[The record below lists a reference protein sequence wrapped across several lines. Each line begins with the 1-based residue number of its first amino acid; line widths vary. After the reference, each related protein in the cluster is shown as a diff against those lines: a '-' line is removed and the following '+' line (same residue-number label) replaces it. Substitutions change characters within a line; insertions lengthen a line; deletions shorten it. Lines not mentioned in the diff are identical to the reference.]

1 MRGAPSEQVTTFDAS
16 RIIPADAGSTYR
28 EPRPGANGGD
38 HPRGCGEH
46 NTVAVPAIVLLGSS
60 PRMRGAPNHPGRRR
74 HPKRI
79 IPADA
84 GSTPP
89 GTACRPWAADHPRGC
104 GEHLYALT
112 MDSTSMGSSPRM
124 RGAHPLMDRSGGS
137 AGIIPADAGSTRSV
151 RVEAQASADHPR
163 GCGEHEDRRAS
174 RPAAR
179 GSSPR
184 MRGARLSSSC
194 PSDLLRIIPA
204 DAGSTWPN
212 EHKHGVGWDHPRG
225 CGEHSPPLPPRMGS
239 RGSSPRMR
247 GARMGSQA

>member
-1 MRGAPSEQVTTFDAS
+1 MRGARLQGRRAGRGR
-16 RIIPADAGSTYR
+16 RIIPADAGSTR
-28 EPRPGANGGD
+28 WRSSA
-38 HPRGCGEH
+38 
-46 NTVAVPAIVLLGSS
+46 SS
-60 PRMRGAPNHPGRRR
+60 PGG
-74 HPKRI
+74 
-79 IPADA
+79 
-84 GSTPP
+84 
-89 GTACRPWAADHPRGC
+89 DHPRGC

-184 MRGARLSSSC
+184 MRGAPHLYDETSNHSG
-194 PSDLLRIIPA
+194 IIPA
-204 DAGSTWPN
+204 DAGSTPV
-212 EHKHGVGWDHPRG
+212 ELLPIGPPEDHPRG
-225 CGEHSPPLPPRMGS
+225 CGEHSPPLPPRTGS

-247 GARMGSQA
+247 GALFLHSFRAFFRGIIPADAGSTYGEPSIRP